1 MLFFFCLVSNRNL
14 LRSCLSNIT
23 HGVSCGPRPGTP
35 GHIGTTSPAVEKS
48 VHSSRPVRPRR
59 ASAASISW
67 YVSASCAAVPP
78 CDGAGEGIPLET
90 SGFPWHIH
98 NFQSETAA
106 ALVPAL
112 LCSLIREVVD
122 SPSPMHSRS
131 SRAAARVAAAHCEPA
146 AHPGMA
152 GLNSHCTTRSVL
164 HSNLTGSSAGGGS
177 SASDGS
183 SCPMHPSTL
192 SDVSVAPGGRHTAIP
207 PGGLF
212 SPPGSD
218 SKCGQGQ
225 NISVHS
231 REKIHFTLAEVLYTR
246 I

>member
-1 MLFFFCLVSNRNL
+1 MVSPAAL
-14 LRSCLSNIT
+14 DQAHQGTLEP
-23 HGVSCGPRPGTP
+23 PRPPWKNPSIHPVPSDQDGQVQLP
-35 GHIGTTSPAVEKS
+35 
-48 VHSSRPVRPRR
+48 SRGMF
-59 ASAASISW
+59 
-67 YVSASCAAVPP
+67 SASCAAVPP

-192 SDVSVAPGGRHTAIP
+192 GDVSVAPGGRHTAIP